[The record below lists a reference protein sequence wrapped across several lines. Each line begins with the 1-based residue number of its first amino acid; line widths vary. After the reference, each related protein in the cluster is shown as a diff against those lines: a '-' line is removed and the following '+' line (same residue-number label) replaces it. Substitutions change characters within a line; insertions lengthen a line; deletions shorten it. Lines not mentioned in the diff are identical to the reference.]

1 MEELLEW
8 MDYIQDIRQKG
19 KIKHSLQDILVIVL
33 FVTLANA
40 DDQVEM
46 EIFAEA
52 YQEYLRK
59 YIELKNGVSPHDTI
73 GSVIGMLSPDILQ
86 QLYNKGRSY

>member
-1 MEELLEW
+1 
-8 MDYIQDIRQKG
+8 
-19 KIKHSLQDILVIVL
+19 
-33 FVTLANA
+33 
-40 DDQVEM
+40 M